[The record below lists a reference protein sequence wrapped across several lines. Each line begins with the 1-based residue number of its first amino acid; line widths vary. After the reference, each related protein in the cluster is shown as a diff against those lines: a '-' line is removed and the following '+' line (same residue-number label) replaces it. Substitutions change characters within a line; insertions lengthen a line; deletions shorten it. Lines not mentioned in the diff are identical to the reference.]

1 MFITRYSM
9 NNIYLHQTIQNMSLS
24 EIIAVSGMS
33 GLYKTVA
40 QAKNSVI
47 VESLADKKRMPVYAS
62 QKVNTLE
69 AISVYCADKDIPLA
83 DVFKKISEKES
94 KGPAIDHK
102 AEDAELKSY
111 FEKVLPDY
119 DKERVHVSDIRKMLQ
134 WYNILQK
141 VDMLDFEEPKEGEDG
156 DKEKVALPAEGVAP
170 KQPKVRQ
177 KQATPKKPGTKAPT
191 IQKQTV
197 RKTGA
202 A

>member
-1 MFITRYSM
+1 
-9 NNIYLHQTIQNMSLS
+9 MSLS

-33 GLYKTVA
+33 GLYKTIA
-40 QAKNSVI
+40 QSKNSVI

-69 AISVYCADKDIPLA
+69 AISVYTTDKDIPLA
-83 DVFKKISEKES
+83 DVFKKISEKEN
-94 KGPAIDHK
+94 KGTAIDHK
-102 AEDAELKSY
+102 ANDAELKAY

-119 DKERVHVSDIRKMLQ
+119 DKERVHISDIRKMLQ

-141 VDMLDFEEPKEGEDG
+141 ADMLNFDEPKEGEEG
-156 DKEKVALPAEGVAP
+156 EKVAVPAEANAP
-170 KQPKVRQ
+170 KQQHKPQ
-177 KQATPKKPGTKAPT
+177 KQAAPKKPGTKAPT